1 MYYYILAFILQARNS
16 NNDTLVGTNYS
27 SCMLTQVYDGSEST
41 PLSPSTVQILSRA
54 GVALR
59 SVASVSVS
67 ESVSGGSS
75 EEKLTKN
82 VDVQDSSSSSKTK
95 KKPSTATHST
105 VKKIIKP
112 IADNEESD
120 SDSEKASK
128 PKKKKTTNKK

>member
-1 MYYYILAFILQARNS
+1 
-16 NNDTLVGTNYS
+16 
-27 SCMLTQVYDGSEST
+27 MLTQVYDGSEAT

-67 ESVSGGSS
+67 ELVSGGSS

-95 KKPSTATHST
+95 KKHSTATDST